1 MNTLRPFTRVCV
13 LLPRMSD
20 DHAAYHDPTGEGAAW
35 ANRLFGATGLD
46 HILDFR
52 ENVTVVG
59 ASCEP
64 DLMEARMRI
73 NHPCQSSRSTGVIII
88 QARLADRELDRL
100 DPERFQFLEVM
111 ELAMENLSVAEIA
124 RVIEC
129 LPFKT
134 YRIER
139 RRTAPLAEAEML
151 GFDWRPE
158 LPGLQDRDKMAA

>member
-1 MNTLRPFTRVCV
+1 MNTPRPFTRVCV

-20 DHAAYHDPTGEGAAW
+20 DHAALYDPTGEGAAW

-59 ASCEP
+59 ASCEL

-73 NHPCQSSRSTGVIII
+73 NHPCQSSRSTGAIVVET
-88 QARLADRELDRL
+88 RLADRELDWL
-100 DPERFQFLEVM
+100 DPERFQFLEVL
-111 ELAMENLSVAEIA
+111 ELAMDNLSVADIE

-139 RRTAPLAEAEML
+139 GRKALLAEAEML

-158 LPGLQDRDKMAA
+158 LPGLQDQDKMAA